1 MAGNGLNGNT
11 IKVLGTIA
19 VACLGLLGAAYTA
32 HADMVGE
39 VAALKENVSG
49 LKEENREIRREIT
62 KQAEKTREAV
72 WELAD
77 RVATLT
83 TKIAIETATHGNR
96 RGRQR

>member
-11 IKVLGTIA
+11 IKVLGGIVIA
-19 VACLGLLGAAYTA
+19 CIGMVGTGYAA

-39 VAALKENVSG
+39 VAALKEKVSTTQAE
-49 LKEENREIRREIT
+49 LREIRQEVT
-62 KQAEKTREAV
+62 KQAEKTREAI

-83 TKIAIETATHGNR
+83 TKVAVESASHGNHR
-96 RGRQR
+96 RSRR